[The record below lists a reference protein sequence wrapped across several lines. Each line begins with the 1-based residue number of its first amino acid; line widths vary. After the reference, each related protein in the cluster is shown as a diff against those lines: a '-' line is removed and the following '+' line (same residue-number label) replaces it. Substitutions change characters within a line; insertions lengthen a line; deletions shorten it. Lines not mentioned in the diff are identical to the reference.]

1 MDFPEAA
8 AAHNAAEID
17 AISAALVASHE
28 ANQRRL
34 NRLLRA
40 HPDIVAEADQEF
52 ASRPPALASCSLQHE
67 VRTKPRSRSGHHQH
81 ILSVDN

>member
-17 AISAALVASHE
+17 AISEVLTASHQ

-34 NRLLRA
+34 AKLLRA
-40 HPDIVAEADQEF
+40 HPDVVAEADQEF
-52 ASRPPALASCSLQHE
+52 AQRPPAPRLCSSQHE
-67 VRTKPRSRSGHHQH
+67 VRTKPRNGGKPRH
-81 ILSVDN
+81 IISVDN